1 MASSLTPSVV
11 LDTTANEGLVSHRQD
26 EVRDFDAAAYN
37 EKGTDT
43 TKTTNSMT
51 DDDDEDATGGNH
63 SHASNKEAADI
74 TGSDLEAGK
83 TISSTHDDDD
93 SAPSDPF
100 LVDWDGPSDPQNPY
114 NWPTWRKVTN
124 CGLVSLLTFVTPLA
138 SSIFAP
144 GVPGLMRDFQSSDSL
159 LAAFVVSV
167 YVLGFALGPLLW
179 APLSELY
186 GRVPIYHFC
195 NIMFIGF
202 IVGCALAP
210 SLSALVVFRLLSGIC
225 GACPLTNGGGS
236 IADQISQEKRAVAMS
251 LFSIGPLF
259 GPVIGPVVGGF
270 VQDAKGWR
278 WVFWVLCII
287 DATVVVTMLVFMRES
302 YAPVIL
308 ERKAAKLRKETGDQR
323 YRSRLDSGLTGG
335 ALIKRNIV
343 RPFKL
348 LIFSPICTVFAL
360 YMALVYGYLYLLF
373 TSVAFVFQQSYHFS
387 TSMVGLVYIGL
398 GLGSLLG
405 MAWFAID
412 SKKAMT
418 KAVAETGAS
427 RVKPE
432 VRLALLPHG
441 TVILPVGFFIYGWTA
456 NYLTHWIAP
465 VIGLV
470 IIGLG
475 NILCFMTVSVY
486 LVDAYE
492 RYAASALAANTV
504 FRSIAGAVLPL
515 CAMNMYRALGLG
527 WGNSLL
533 AFIAIAFLP
542 LPFLILR
549 FGERLRTKFTMEL

>member
-11 LDTTANEGLVSHRQD
+11 LDATANEEMVTHRQEEARGLD
-26 EVRDFDAAAYN
+26 STVHN
-37 EKGTDT
+37 EKVADT
-43 TKTTNSMT
+43 TKTTNSST
-51 DDDDEDATGGNH
+51 DHDGYDDDDTTGDSH
-63 SHASNKEAADI
+63 SHVLDKEAVDV
-74 TGSDLEAGK
+74 TSSDLEAGK
-83 TISSTHDDDD
+83 TISPTHHDIGNNDNT
-93 SAPSDPF
+93 PSDPF

-114 NWPTWRKVTN
+114 NWPTWQKMTN

-144 GVPGLMRDFQSSDSL
+144 GVPGLMRDFHSSNSL

-167 YVLGFALGPLLW
+167 YVLGFAVGPLLW

-186 GRVPIYHFC
+186 GRVPVYHFC

-210 SLSALVVFRLLSGIC
+210 TLDALIVFRLLSGIC

-287 DATVVVTMLVFMRES
+287 DATVVVAMLVFMRES

-308 ERKAAKLRKETGDQR
+308 ERKAAKLRKETGDGR
-323 YRSRLDSGLTGG
+323 YKSKLDSGLTGG
-335 ALIKRNIV
+335 ALIKRNVV

-405 MAWFAID
+405 MAWFAVD
-412 SKKAMT
+412 SKKVMA
-418 KAVAETGAS
+418 KAVAETGAP

-441 TVILPVGFFIYGWTA
+441 TIILPVGFFIYGWTA

-475 NILCFMTVSVY
+475 EY
-486 LVDAYE
+486 LI
-492 RYAASALAANTV
+492 SSL
-504 FRSIAGAVLPL
+504 FRLSFPSDCGHDD
-515 CAMNMYRALGLG
+515 
-527 WGNSLL
+527 
-533 AFIAIAFLP
+533 
-542 LPFLILR
+542 
-549 FGERLRTKFTMEL
+549 